1 MITTWDQ
8 FNEQQ
13 SFDDVDTVMNY
24 IAMNLSSK
32 EIKSLRNELSNISE
46 AFNPIDRLTKWFDNK
61 MMTIL
66 SKKKSKFYTDISSK
80 LELFDLSSL
89 DDVKKEFR
97 DFRLN
102 SIYLAG
108 GMDKSSD
115 VGAGWRSEIEYMFE
129 FYHPTRSKVD
139 EEIDIDYKGDHK
151 VKPCYVIDGEHLTK
165 YVKYGNSYS
174 KKYYTSPAILNPV
187 RKEVDRT
194 KNTEFKKQN
203 DDFKANKFQDS
214 MNKNDFSGIRKV
226 YSQKIEIDD

>member
-1 MITTWDQ
+1 MITTWNQ

-108 GMDKSSD
+108 GMGS
-115 VGAGWRSEIEYMFE
+115 
-129 FYHPTRSKVD
+129 
-139 EEIDIDYKGDHK
+139 
-151 VKPCYVIDGEHLTK
+151 
-165 YVKYGNSYS
+165 
-174 KKYYTSPAILNPV
+174 
-187 RKEVDRT
+187 
-194 KNTEFKKQN
+194 
-203 DDFKANKFQDS
+203 
-214 MNKNDFSGIRKV
+214 
-226 YSQKIEIDD
+226 